1 MIDAPLMHETAVA
14 EMLGVSC
21 SKLQKLRLTGDGPP
35 FVKIGRH
42 VRYSPKALDQYI
54 EEHTQKST
62 CEQRRP

>member
-1 MIDAPLMHETAVA
+1 MIDAPLMDENAVA

-42 VRYSPKALDQYI
+42 VRYRPKALDQYI
-54 EEHTQKST
+54 EEHTRKST
-62 CEQRRP
+62 CEQRRS